1 MHCKRSRQ
9 LDCSTVSGMVWGFL
23 GTVMSTL
30 LVELTFVTNVV
41 LFPLQG
47 GLKAVIWT
55 DVFQTLVMFLGQLV
69 VIILGAA
76 RVGGL
81 GHVWD
86 VASRHGLISGIE

>member
-1 MHCKRSRQ
+1 
-9 LDCSTVSGMVWGFL
+9 
-23 GTVMSTL
+23 MSTL
-30 LVELTFVTNVV
+30 LVVLTFVTYV

-69 VIILGAA
+69 VIIVGAA

-81 GHVWD
+81 GRVWN
-86 VASRHGLISGIE
+86 VSSQYGLISGIE